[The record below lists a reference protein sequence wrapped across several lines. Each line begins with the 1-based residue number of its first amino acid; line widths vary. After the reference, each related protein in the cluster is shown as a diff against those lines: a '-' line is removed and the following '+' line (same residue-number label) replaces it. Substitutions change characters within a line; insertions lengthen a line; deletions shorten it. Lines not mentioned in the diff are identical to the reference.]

1 MNLSC
6 IVVATDFTENS
17 LAALETAFSLAAEG
31 SSRLHVVHVVEI
43 PAVAGPPLAS
53 VVPPVDQLYK
63 AAQERLD
70 GLIPANWSDRLH
82 LKTAVLTGTPSTAIA
97 DFALEKGAD
106 MIVVG
111 THGRKG
117 LARVLMGSQAE
128 ALLRE
133 APCQVLVVKPK
144 VHAPRPREEHDSDEA
159 KSLS

>member
-17 LAALETAFSLAAEG
+17 LAALETAYSLASE
-31 SSRLHVVHVVEI
+31 SSARLYVVHVVEI

-53 VVPPVDQLYK
+53 VVPPVDQLYT
-63 AAQERLD
+63 AAQERLG
-70 GLIPANWSDRLH
+70 GLIPANLGDQIQ

-97 DFALEKGAD
+97 DFALEKAAD
-106 MIVVG
+106 MILVG

-144 VHAPRPREEHDSDEA
+144 APSPHSQKEPESDEA
-159 KSLS
+159 RSLS

>member
-17 LAALETAFSLAAEG
+17 LPALETAYTLAAE
-31 SSRLHVVHVVEI
+31 SSARLYVVHVVEI
-43 PAVAGPPLAS
+43 PVVAGPPLAS

-63 AAQERLD
+63 ASQERLD
-70 GLIPANWSDRLH
+70 GLIPQNWSDHFH

-97 DFALEKGAD
+97 DFALEKSAD
-106 MIVVG
+106 MIIVG

-144 VHAPRPREEHDSDEA
+144 APAPHPEHEEEETKA
-159 KSLS
+159 TP